1 MGTTVCRSE
10 GTDKARPKRAA
21 GSRARIT
28 LGPSEL
34 DIAIANHTKGEAR
47 HLTGHAEDQR

>member
-47 HLTGHAEDQR
+47 HLTGHEEDQR